1 MASKDLEAVFSYLHS
16 EKISI
21 NKEEFQFQ
29 VETHADYPSL
39 LAFSDALHFFNIPNI
54 AFNLSFDEIDNL
66 PDSFI
71 AFLGKEY
78 QEPNLYH
85 ITKQRNHYSYQEE
98 KKPVKVTKE
107 ELKTLWKSVVLLVEK
122 LEEHTE
128 NKKSNVF
135 STSFFIAVLT
145 ILILSVV
152 WFFSQSLILVIFGGL
167 ISIGLF
173 LSIEAIKTELGI
185 ESKISNGFCNI
196 VSNADCGQVIN
207 STKNQWIEKVKI
219 SDISIWFFASQLFA
233 FFLFSVAGLHNQ
245 LLGYIFISLVLS
257 VPMTL
262 YSIYF
267 QYKIEKKWCPICL
280 SIIGIV
286 YLELLFLFFIKYD
299 FQLNAESLVL
309 FFAIF
314 SIVAGLVYLL
324 KPVFVEKKEFKDKYI
339 KQLRFVRNYEVF
351 KNTLQKSDTQFF
363 EKEFIVLGNRESK
376 KRISIV
382 TSPFCGFCKDA
393 HHLLD
398 DIISRFGEG
407 MAVSIRFNYDEN
419 SDTKTKDFF
428 LRLTEIYVEKGSEH
442 FMQSLK
448 NWFENKNL
456 DTWFFQFGTSENT
469 TEIESKLKEIAV
481 ENSEKE
487 LNFTPNIFLNQYNFP
502 KQYDKEHL
510 EYFIADWI
518 EDEEI

>member
-85 ITKQRNHYSYQEE
+85 ITKQRNHYLYQEE
-98 KKPVKVTKE
+98 KKPVKATKE
-107 ELKTLWKSVVLLVEK
+107 ELKTLWKNVVLLVEK

-152 WFFSQSLILVIFGGL
+152 WFFSQSFILVIFGGL

-207 STKNQWIEKVKI
+207 STKNKWIEKFKI
-219 SDISIWFFASQLFA
+219 SDISIWFFASQLLA
-233 FFLFSVAGLHNQ
+233 FFV
-245 LLGYIFISLVLS
+245 
-257 VPMTL
+257 
-262 YSIYF
+262 
-267 QYKIEKKWCPICL
+267 
-280 SIIGIV
+280 
-286 YLELLFLFFIKYD
+286 
-299 FQLNAESLVL
+299 
-309 FFAIF
+309 F
-314 SIVAGLVYLL
+314 SIVVGLIYLL
-324 KPVFVEKKEFKDKYI
+324 KPVFIEKKEFKDKYI

-351 KNTLQKSDTQFF
+351 KNTLLKSDTQFF
-363 EKEFIVLGNRESK
+363 EKEFIVLGNSESK
-376 KRISIV
+376 KKISIV

-398 DIISRFGEG
+398 DIISRFGENITI
-407 MAVSIRFNYDEN
+407 SIRFNYDEN

-456 DTWFFQFGTSENT
+456 DTWFFFFFSSENP
-469 TEIESKLKEIAV
+469 TEI
-481 ENSEKE
+481 
-487 LNFTPNIFLNQYNFP
+487 
-502 KQYDKEHL
+502 
-510 EYFIADWI
+510 
-518 EDEEI
+518 